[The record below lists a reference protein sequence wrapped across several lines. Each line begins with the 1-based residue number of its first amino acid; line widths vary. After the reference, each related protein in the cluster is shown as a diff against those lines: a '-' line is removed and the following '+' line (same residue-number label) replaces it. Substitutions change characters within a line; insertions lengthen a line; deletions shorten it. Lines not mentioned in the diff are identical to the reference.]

1 MARHPQVVGVLLLV
15 AMHALLAF
23 GPFALGLPAMWAGLK
38 PEAAPLLIGVVQ
50 LFYVI
55 PATLLALKL
64 GHPAVALGIVKGAG
78 VTFLLNLGACALFI
92 SQLSRI
98 M

>member
-1 MARHPQVVGVLLLV
+1 
-15 AMHALLAF
+15 
-23 GPFALGLPAMWAGLK
+23 
-38 PEAAPLLIGVVQ
+38 
-50 LFYVI
+50 
-55 PATLLALKL
+55 
-64 GHPAVALGIVKGAG
+64 VALGIVKGAG